1 MSASVPRQRIASVR
15 AFNRF
20 YTDVIGV
27 LREGLHD
34 TAYSLTEAR
43 VLFELAQEDPTEVAE
58 LRERLHLDA
67 GYLSRILSRFARDG
81 LVRRE
86 RSPADGR
93 RQVIRLTEAGAAA
106 FATLDVSA
114 SQDVAALLAGLGEGD
129 QRRLEEAMDTIRTV
143 LQQGAPAGHCTLRP
157 LRPGDLGW
165 VVHRH
170 GALYWQEYGW
180 DEQFEALVARI
191 VADYVDRGV
200 RERQS
205 AWIAEVDGRPAGC
218 VFCTRKD
225 DVTAQLRLL
234 LVEPSARGRGVGS
247 RLVEECLRFA
257 RAAGYQRMT
266 LWTNDVLR
274 DARRLYERA
283 GFTLDR
289 EEAHHSFGCDL
300 VGQHWS
306 RPLP

>member
-1 MSASVPRQRIASVR
+1 MSASVPEQRIASVR

-43 VLFELAQEDPTEVAE
+43 VLFELAQDDPTEVAE
-58 LRERLHLDA
+58 LRERLHVDA

-129 QRRLEEAMDTIRTV
+129 QRRLEEAMDTIRAV
-143 LQQGAPAGHCTLRP
+143 LQKGAPAGHCTLRP

-191 VADYVDRGV
+191 VADYVDRGA
-200 RERQS
+200 RERQN

-289 EEAHHSFGCDL
+289 EEAHHRFGRDL

-306 RPLP
+306 RPLT